1 MSKGKSNAKDAAA
14 PTPLGGG
21 PRTPAVFLDR
31 DNTLIHNDGDLGEP
45 DGVELVQGAA
55 MAVASLR
62 GLGFKVIGITN
73 QGGVARGKYEESD
86 VEAVHERIDALL
98 ERGANGA
105 DVAGWYFCP
114 FHPRGTVEKYTREH
128 PDRKPA
134 PGMLLRAAEEHRIDL
149 GKSWMVGDSLR
160 DTQAGEAAGCRTVLL
175 HPEAGRL
182 SPTRLAEVAKQ
193 QAAEAAGDEP
203 DPEAEAAALAHKPDF
218 FAGTLVE
225 AVRVIASQRHTERGR
240 TATRSAT
247 PSRPSPRRE
256 ASPAPASTRG
266 PAKAFRPLSLP
277 PEEESGPLAEPELD
291 VGSAIERAVKRARGI
306 TEGAAEPKAAP
317 APEAAPAP
325 APPPAPPP
333 ESADRVPETSKSATV
348 RGSQPEDESGSTRLL
363 GQILHELRATRGTG
377 GDASAVTIVAG
388 VLQALAA
395 VCLLGAL
402 WMAAGDDALFQ
413 RWALATV
420 FFQLTTLAALL
431 MQRR

>member
-1 MSKGKSNAKDAAA
+1 MSKGKRDAKDTAA

-73 QGGVARGKYEESD
+73 QGGVARGKYGESD

-203 DPEAEAAALAHKPDF
+203 DPEAEAATLAHKPDF

-256 ASPAPASTRG
+256 VTPDQPAAPARG

-306 TEGAAEPKAAP
+306 TEGAAEPKPAPTPAP
-317 APEAAPAP
+317 APETAPRRLRRRHPRPNPRTVSPKRQNRRRSADSRPRTNPAPPACSARSSTSSGRPAAPA
-325 APPPAPPP
+325 ATPPPSPSSPACCRRWPP
-333 ESADRVPETSKSATV
+333 SASSVPSGWPPATTPSSSGG
-348 RGSQPEDESGSTRLL
+348 RWQPSS
-363 GQILHELRATRGTG
+363 
-377 GDASAVTIVAG
+377 SS
-388 VLQALAA
+388 
-395 VCLLGAL
+395 
-402 WMAAGDDALFQ
+402 
-413 RWALATV
+413 
-420 FFQLTTLAALL
+420 
-431 MQRR
+431 